1 MSAMMERDC
10 RVTCATLDR
19 LRRTKHEA
27 AVRDARAGDRAGR
40 EFGLNRGEWRHL
52 QMLEEMA
59 GDFEDADSLDFG
71 DDSAECLVYILATR
85 LRQHGEDYGVDELR
99 EALFPGPARRYSA
112 DFTVAFVQSAA
123 GVFREIVEQI

>member
-1 MSAMMERDC
+1 MSATIELDN

-27 AVRDARAGDRAGR
+27 AVRDARAGDLAGR
-40 EFGLNRGEWRHL
+40 EFGLHRAEWRHL
-52 QMLEEMA
+52 QILEELS
-59 GDFEDADSLDFG
+59 GDFEDVDKLDFG

-99 EALFPGPARRYSA
+99 EALFPGPVRRYSA
-112 DFTVAFVQSAA
+112 QFTVAFVQSSAA
-123 GVFREIVEQI
+123 LFREIAEQI